1 MIFNLIEKMENA
13 NALSLEKVFSKRCN
27 VYTFLNP
34 VSYLSAIKNRNL
46 FSQMDAVFVDG
57 SILVMAIRLLY
68 GKKIKRKSFDMTSM
82 APMLFKY
89 VVQNK
94 KSIYIVASKEE
105 QVKKAIEVLRNKYSE
120 VNIIGYRNGYF
131 FSEEEKLEEIWK
143 IKSLNPDFLIVGMGI
158 ISQEDFLLK
167 AKIIGYKGIGFT
179 CGGFIHQIA
188 RNEIDYYPRWIDKFN
203 LRFIYRIYKEK
214 HTRKRYLQAAISF
227 PFHFLWNKFFG

>member
-1 MIFNLIEKMENA
+1 MFDIVKKIKCTDALFMEN
-13 NALSLEKVFSKRCN
+13 VFSRKRTI
-27 VYTFLNP
+27 YTFLNP
-34 VSYLSAIKNRNL
+34 VSYLYAIKNKNL
-46 FSQMDAVFVDG
+46 FDQMDGIFADG
-57 SILVMAIRLLY
+57 SLLVMAIRIFY
-68 GKKIKRKSFDMTSM
+68 GIRIKRKSFDMTSI
-82 APMLFKY
+82 APILFNH
-89 VVQNK
+89 VCQNE

-120 VNIIGYRNGYF
+120 INIIGYRNGYF